1 MPHILRTNSENP
13 DFKLLTNLLDDTLCD
28 IYGTKKEDYEDYNR
42 IVDLS
47 TVVIA
52 YIQDQPVGCG
62 CFKAT
67 NEDMVEIKR
76 MYVLAEYR
84 EKGIASK
91 ILYELENWAT
101 ELGYSYLSLE
111 TGNKQEDAISL
122 YQNCGYT
129 MLTHGQTE
137 HDFSVK
143 MMKALP

>member
-1 MPHILRTNSENP
+1 MPDILRTHSENP
-13 DFKLLTNLLDDTLCD
+13 DFKLLTDLLDDTLCTL
-28 IYGTKKEDYEDYNR
+28 YGTKKEDYEAYNR
-42 IVDLS
+42 IVDLP

-52 YIQDQPVGCG
+52 YIADQPVGCG
-62 CFKAT
+62 CFKPI
-67 NEDMVEIKR
+67 NDDMVEIKR
-76 MYVLAEYR
+76 MFVRTEYR
-84 EKGIASK
+84 EKGIASQ
-91 ILYELENWAT
+91 ILYELENWAG

-129 MLTHGQTE
+129 LLTHGQTA